1 MADRAIV
8 QNAVMDSTRWDRFVH
23 RPGDILVCTPPK
35 CGTTWT
41 QAIVASL
48 LWPAGDVPGPVMD
61 LAPWWDANFY
71 DLEELVARLEAQT
84 FRRSV
89 KTHLPVEAIPWWE
102 TAYYVAVFRDGRD
115 AFMSYVNHVASFRD
129 DVRERLNAAA
139 VEKGL
144 QTLPSYDGDLHG
156 LYEHWIDLPL
166 PLVMLRGWWERRHLP
181 NVLLVHFNDLLSD
194 LDGEMRRIG
203 AFLRV
208 AIDPRSWP
216 DQVARCTF
224 DAMKRRA
231 GEIGRFERNFV
242 GGGESFLHKG
252 TNGRWREV
260 LTETELARYD
270 AAVAKIL
277 SPEQAR
283 WLERGSLAIGERP
296 EADRT

>member
-1 MADRAIV
+1 MPESSRAVV

-23 RPGDILVCTPPK
+23 RPGDIFVCTPPK

-48 LWPAGDVPGPVMD
+48 LWPAGNVPDPVMD

-71 DLEELVARLEAQT
+71 DVEEFVARLEAQT

-89 KTHLPVEAIPWWE
+89 KTHLPAEAIPWYD
-102 TAYYVAVFRDGRD
+102 AGFYIAVFRDGRD
-115 AFMSYVNHVASFRD
+115 AFMSYVNHVASFRPE
-129 DVRERLNAAA
+129 VRERLNAAA
-139 VEKGL
+139 LAKGL
-144 QTLPSYDGDLHG
+144 QPMPAYDGDLHA
-156 LYEHWIDLPL
+156 LYAQWIDLPL

-181 NVLLVHFNDLLSD
+181 NVLLVHFNDLKSN
-194 LDGEMRRIG
+194 LDGEMRRIA
-203 AFLRV
+203 AFLGV

-216 DQVARCTF
+216 EQVERCTF

-252 TNGRWREV
+252 SNGRWRDV
-260 LTETELARYD
+260 LTESELARYD
-270 AAVAKIL
+270 AAVAKFL

-283 WLERGSLAIGERP
+283 WLERGSLAVGARP
-296 EADRT
+296 EA